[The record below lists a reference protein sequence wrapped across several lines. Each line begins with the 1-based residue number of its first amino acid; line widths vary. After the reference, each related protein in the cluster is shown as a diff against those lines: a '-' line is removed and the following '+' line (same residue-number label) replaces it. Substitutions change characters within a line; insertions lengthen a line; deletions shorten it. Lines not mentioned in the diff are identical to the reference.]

1 MDCVVLKYHIH
12 NQLFKFI
19 VARKGSMED
28 VVSYGDKLLAETTG
42 RCFEKTT
49 VVWYGDCV
57 IPLSQPSEIITS
69 NDSVNIFLNEIK
81 RATNDKTNDKNE
93 IKSVAKQSLDDSK
106 LNKKPKQPKSFS
118 EDVKQPNEHDVKHL
132 IKKIEQRN
140 ATIKEMVQS
149 LNEKK

>member
-42 RCFEKTT
+42 R
-49 VVWYGDCV
+49 YCV

-106 LNKKPKQPKSFS
+106 LNKNQNNQKLFRRCQTTK
-118 EDVKQPNEHDVKHL
+118 
-132 IKKIEQRN
+132 
-140 ATIKEMVQS
+140 
-149 LNEKK
+149 